1 MDLSTRGSRGAFPST
16 VLVVDDTTA
25 IVRLFEKVLSA
36 DGFSVVTAMDGDAA
50 LEISA
55 AVRPD
60 VILLDVRMPRR
71 NGFEVCRELKRHPAT
86 RLTPVVLVTG
96 DRAEEDRLR
105 AIEAGADDFLTKP
118 VNHQELRARVRSLS
132 RLKQYTDDLG
142 SAESVILSLGQ
153 TVEVRDPYTNGH
165 CQRLAT
171 YAVALGRTLQLGEE
185 DLGALYRGGYLH
197 DLGKVAVPDAILL
210 KPSALTD
217 EEFKVMKEHTVVG
230 EQLCGDLKA
239 LREVKPIVR
248 HHHER
253 LDGSGYPDGLRGD
266 EVPVLAQV
274 MSVVD
279 VYDAITTDRPYRAAR
294 SDEVAFE
301 QLEDESR
308 RGWKDAELVKA
319 FLATVETPGF
329 KSQEPPKATV

>member
-1 MDLSTRGSRGAFPST
+1 MTASTRRTGGAFPST

-36 DGFSVVTAMDGDAA
+36 DGYTVVTAADGDAA
-50 LEISA
+50 LEASA
-55 AVRPD
+55 AIEPD
-60 VILLDVRMPRR
+60 VILLDVRMPGRD
-71 NGFEVCRELKRHPAT
+71 GFDVCRELKRHPAT
-86 RLTPVVLVTG
+86 RLTPVVLITG
-96 DRAEEDRLR
+96 EHSDEDRLR

-118 VNHQELRARVRSLS
+118 VNNQELRARVRSLT

-153 TVEVRDPYTNGH
+153 TVEVRDPYTKGH
-165 CQRLAT
+165 CQRLAQ
-171 YAVALGRTLQLGEE
+171 YAVSLGRALQLDEE

-210 KPSALTD
+210 KPGPLTKD
-217 EEFKVMKEHTVVG
+217 EFAAMKQHTVVG

-239 LREVKPIVR
+239 LRNVRPIVR

-253 LDGSGYPDGLRGD
+253 LDGSGYPDGLSGD
-266 EVPVLAQV
+266 DVPVLAQI

-279 VYDAITTDRPYRAAR
+279 VYDAITTDRPYHAAR
-294 SDEVAFE
+294 GDETAFE
-301 QLEDESR
+301 QLEDEVR
-308 RGWKDAELVKA
+308 RGWKDAGLVNA
-319 FLATVETPGF
+319 FIATARTSAFKRQET
-329 KSQEPPKATV
+329 STAAV